1 MSEQTATAPSAPAR
15 TVAVV
20 NAFVAEHGDPTR
32 AVIQYIGNAG
42 VRLTLVGS
50 DGALG
55 DVVVPDVATA
65 EAVCAAVEG
74 VQVSEWDRET
84 VAATVIGPAHR
95 RKMAGP
101 RARK

>member
-1 MSEQTATAPSAPAR
+1 MSEQTVTAAPSR

-32 AVIQYIGNAG
+32 AVIQYMGNAG

-55 DVVVPDVATA
+55 DVVVADVATA
-65 EAVCAAVEG
+65 EAVCAAVDG

-84 VAATVIGPAHR
+84 IAATVIGPEHR

-101 RARK
+101 RARR